1 MDIVKSYFII
11 SLIFILAS
19 YILPNAAYRKYIKY
33 FIGIMMSVM
42 ILKSINSILNADT
55 KDNAS
60 AKASEITNKIETTI
74 QENNID
80 NNQNDKNSEVVENI
94 KSKTENEIIDFE
106 QSNNFSDNTDKTEE
120 DNSHIEGIDYSLL
133 EDWS

>member
-42 ILKSINSILNADT
+42 MLKSINSMLNADT
-55 KDNAS
+55 KDIYIS
-60 AKASEITNKIETTI
+60 QWKDIENKI
-74 QENNID
+74 
-80 NNQNDKNSEVVENI
+80 
-94 KSKTENEIIDFE
+94 
-106 QSNNFSDNTDKTEE
+106 NNFEYSQSGEE
-120 DNSHIEGIDYSLL
+120 AKWFEDYVRQKV
-133 EDWS
+133 EEN